1 METHLQHT
9 LSVTEAKAKYDAY
22 VKELLADKEILARI
36 LIYAVREFQ
45 TYTVEEAVAAIE
57 GTPEIG
63 RQIRPGKITGIN
75 SESKLPDEGEAKFD
89 IVFIAVTRSGKHTRI
104 YINLEAQKQWNPGY
118 DLTTRGIVYASRLIS
133 QQMDVEYTPDNY
145 DSVCKTYSIWI
156 CMETPESDRD
166 KNTISDIMIEYSI
179 EPKVLYSGSGRPVRY
194 GRYDLIYVVMINLSE
209 RSINSKN
216 YLIGMLSTLI
226 SNQLSAAEKCQT
238 LEEKYAFPVL
248 GNISKGVNTM
258 CNLSEGI
265 YENGLKKGLV
275 EGTAK
280 GLAEGKAAG
289 LAEGT
294 AKGKAE
300 GKLEGRLLMLFE
312 LAHGRQLPIPDA
324 VRKAS
329 EFGIKDEADFRS
341 RSALAGYDLSG
352 I

>member
-1 METHLQHT
+1 
-9 LSVTEAKAKYDAY
+9 
-22 VKELLADKEILARI
+22 
-36 LIYAVREFQ
+36 
-45 TYTVEEAVAAIE
+45 
-57 GTPEIG
+57 
-63 RQIRPGKITGIN
+63 
-75 SESKLPDEGEAKFD
+75 
-89 IVFIAVTRSGKHTRI
+89 
-104 YINLEAQKQWNPGY
+104 
-118 DLTTRGIVYASRLIS
+118 
-133 QQMDVEYTPDNY
+133 
-145 DSVCKTYSIWI
+145 
-156 CMETPESDRD
+156 
-166 KNTISDIMIEYSI
+166 
-179 EPKVLYSGSGRPVRY
+179 
-194 GRYDLIYVVMINLSE
+194 
-209 RSINSKN
+209 
-216 YLIGMLSTLI
+216 MLSTLI

-265 YENGLKKGLV
+265 YENGLKKGKL
-275 EGTAK
+275 E

-312 LAHGRQLPIPDA
+312 LAHERQLPIPDA